1 MPIRFYYALPAI
13 PTTIIITGF
22 LLKLGDE
29 VPACP
34 DDDPSICSLS
44 IDSLSSSFP
53 LLFPF
58 DAKSNQ
64 KKLKISE
71 DPRNENSKQ
80 QN

>member
-1 MPIRFYYALPAI
+1 MLPAI

-22 LLKLGDE
+22 LRKLGDK

-44 IDSLSSSFP
+44 IDSLSSSFS

-58 DAKSNQ
+58 DVEP
-64 KKLKISE
+64 KIK
-71 DPRNENSKQ
+71 NKNW
-80 QN
+80 